1 MRKRLTWILA
11 LGAAVALVVGGVA
24 IGANK
29 PVVIQAGNMVIK
41 FNGGFSPTK
50 LSKTKPTPI
59 SLNVSGN
66 ISTTDG
72 THPPALTSFVLLTD
86 KAGGI
91 NAKGLPT
98 CKQGQLEARTSKD
111 AEKVCKKAIIG
122 KGTTNVEVAFAEQKP
137 IPLKSKLLVFNG
149 GVKGGKTT
157 LFIHAYLESPVTA
170 AIVTT
175 VKVQKIHQGPY
186 GLKSVATIPKIA
198 GGAGSVTA
206 FTLTINKKG
215 YLTAKC
221 TDGNIVAQGEA
232 IFSNGTKAKGSVT
245 RPCSKKG

>member
-1 MRKRLTWILA
+1 MRKRLIWTLA
-11 LGAAVALVVGGVA
+11 LAAAVAMVAVGVA
-24 IGANK
+24 SAEK
-29 PVVIQAGNMVIK
+29 PVVVKVGNLVVK
-41 FNGGFSPTK
+41 FNGGFSPKK

-59 SLNVSGN
+59 TLNVSGS

-72 THPPALTSFVLLTD
+72 SHPPALTSFILETD

-91 NAKGLPT
+91 NAKGVPT
-98 CKQGQLEARTSKD
+98 CKAGQLEARTTAA

-122 KGTTNVEVAFAEQKP
+122 KGTTDVELEFPEQKP
-137 IPLKSKLLVFNG
+137 IPLHSKLLVLNG

-157 LFIHAYLESPVTA
+157 LFIHAFLASPVTA

-175 VKVQKIHQGPY
+175 VKVQKIHNGPY

-198 GGAGSVTA
+198 NGAGSVTNFSLA
-206 FTLTINKKG
+206 ITKKG

-232 IFSNGTKAKGSVT
+232 KFANGDHLKGGVT
-245 RPCSKKG
+245 RACTPKG

>member
-11 LGAAVALVVGGVA
+11 LGAALALLAGGIA
-24 IGANK
+24 TAAK
-29 PVVIQAGNMVIK
+29 PTVIK
-41 FNGGFSPTK
+41 VGNLVITFNGGFTPTA

-59 SLNVSGN
+59 KLNVSGN
-66 ISTTDG
+66 IKTTDG
-72 THPPALTSFVLLTD
+72 SHPPALQSFILETD

-91 NAKGLPT
+91 NAKGVPT
-98 CKQGQLEARTSKD
+98 CKQGQLEATTTAT
-111 AEKVCKKAIIG
+111 AEKSCGKAKIG
-122 KGTTNVEVAFAEQKP
+122 QGTTNVEVEFPEQKP

-157 LFIHAYLESPVTA
+157 LLIHAYLSSPVAA

-175 VKVQKIHQGPY
+175 VKVQKVHNGPY
-186 GLKSVATIPKIA
+186 GLKSVATVPKIA
-198 GGAGSVTA
+198 GGAGSVTN
-206 FTLTINKKG
+206 FTLAITKKG

-232 IFSNGTKAKGSVT
+232 LFSDGTKAKGSVV
-245 RPCSKKG
+245 RPCTPKG

>member
-11 LGAAVALVVGGVA
+11 LGAAVALVVGGIAV
-24 IGANK
+24 GANK
-29 PVVIQAGNMVIK
+29 PVVIQAGNMVIT
-41 FNGGFSPTK
+41 FNGGFSPKK

-59 SLNVSGN
+59 SLNISGSIKTN
-66 ISTTDG
+66 DG
-72 THPPALTSFVLLTD
+72 SHPPALSSFVLLTD

-98 CKQGQLEARTSKD
+98 CKQGQLEARTSTD

-137 IPLKSKLLVFNG
+137 IPLNSKLLVFNG
-149 GVKGGKTT
+149 GFKGGKTT
-157 LFIHAYLESPVTA
+157 LFIHAYLQSPVTA

-175 VKVQKIHQGPY
+175 VVVKKTHQGPY

-198 GGAGSVTA
+198 GGAGSVTG
-206 FTLTINKKG
+206 FTLNINKKG

-232 IFSNGTKAKGSVT
+232 VFSNGTKAKGSVS
-245 RPCSKKG
+245 RPCTPTK